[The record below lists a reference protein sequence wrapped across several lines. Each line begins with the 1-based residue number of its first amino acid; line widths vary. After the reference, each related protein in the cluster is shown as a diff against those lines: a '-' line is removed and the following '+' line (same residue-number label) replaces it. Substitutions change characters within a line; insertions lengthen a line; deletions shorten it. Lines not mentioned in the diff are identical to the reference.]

1 MTKVCL
7 KEPGLVVGLP
17 NAALLQLVILLQ
29 VVIVL
34 SACATTA
41 PSYTPSLATSEKLE
55 ELAPRKMCTGEFS
68 SATPDV
74 ERLTI
79 RGGTFSAP
87 NGSSFA
93 DYLRKALQKEL
104 EMSRLWDELSS
115 TTISRVL
122 QENYLDASGTN
133 IGVADLSAE
142 FFVTVGNLEVYRNT
156 HSIHHEWDSSFAG
169 AVAIPRAHDN
179 YVVAVRKLLLQLFND
194 PKFAQA
200 TGTDLIGTLPTHN

>member
-1 MTKVCL
+1 MTKVFL
-7 KEPGLVVGLP
+7 SKPSLLAGLP
-17 NAALLQLVILLQ
+17 NAAFLQFVILLQ
-29 VVIVL
+29 IVLAL

-55 ELAPRKMCTGEFS
+55 ELALRKMRAGEFS

-79 RGGTFSAP
+79 RGGAFGAP
-87 NGSSFA
+87 DGSSFA

-104 EMSRLWDELSS
+104 EMSGLWDESSS
-115 TTISRVL
+115 TIISGVL
-122 QENYLDASGTN
+122 QENHLDASGAN

-142 FFVTVGNLEVYRNT
+142 FFVTVGSLEVYRTT

-179 YVVAVRKLLLQLFND
+179 YVIAVRKLLLQLFDD
-194 PKFAQA
+194 PKFVRAV
-200 TGTDLIGTLPTHN
+200 GVELK